1 MKKILLLAAFA
12 LFSFAPVFGQEVQV
26 IKMADLDKLLQQ
38 PSEGVVLINFWATWC
53 RPCIEE
59 LPYFDKA
66 QQEFADKGVTMYFVS
81 LDDVEILESRVKPF
95 VKKKGLQAKV
105 LLLDETDMN
114 AFVNRVDPNWSGAIP
129 ATIMLTPTVRKLVEG
144 KMEPQELNAL
154 LTKFTTTP

>member
-1 MKKILLLAAFA
+1 MKKILLLATFA
-12 LFSFAPVFGQEVQV
+12 ILGFAPAMAQDVQV
-26 IKMADLDKLLQQ
+26 IKLADLDKLLQK
-38 PSEGVVLINFWATWC
+38 PKEGVVLINFWATWC

-114 AFVNRVDPNWSGAIP
+114 AFINRVDPEWSGAIP
-129 ATIMLTPTVRKLVEG
+129 ATIMISSTERKLIEG
-144 KMEPQELNAL
+144 KMEPQELKAL
-154 LTKFTTTP
+154 LTKFTSIP